1 MGSAVSER
9 LSSLHLSI
17 AASTATQPAGVA
29 SLDSV
34 VLHLLLSSVP
44 SFDFFFRVPYRCRAL
59 QFDFTQALSAVVVC
73 RARLTSS

>member
-9 LSSLHLSI
+9 LPSLHLSI
-17 AASTATQPAGVA
+17 AASTATQPADVA

-34 VLHLLLSSVP
+34 VLHLLLSFVP

-59 QFDFTQALSAVVVC
+59 QFDFTHPPTFTVSTASRASA
-73 RARLTSS
+73 